1 MLVYKNRGD
10 NISYAFSNILSPE
23 KLYILYTSKYII
35 SPLNY
40 ISFNSKNIFLK
51 TIDSRHELVYN
62 KEKKLERS
70 FYYAECKRK
79 NSGNKRSHKED

>member
-1 MLVYKNRGD
+1 MGFQIYYLPK
-10 NISYAFSNILSPE
+10 

-51 TIDSRHELVYN
+51 TIDCRHEIMYN
-62 KEKKLERS
+62 KEKNLEGVLLCRM
-70 FYYAECKRK
+70 
-79 NSGNKRSHKED
+79 

>member
-1 MLVYKNRGD
+1 MRFQIYYLPK
-10 NISYAFSNILSPE
+10 

-51 TIDSRHELVYN
+51 AIDCRHEIMYN
-62 KEKKLERS
+62 KEKT
-70 FYYAECKRK
+70 
-79 NSGNKRSHKED
+79 

>member
-1 MLVYKNRGD
+1 MRFQIYNLPK
-10 NISYAFSNILSPE
+10 

-51 TIDSRHELVYN
+51 TIDRRHEMMYN
-62 KEKKLERS
+62 KEKTWRS
-70 FYYAECKRK
+70 FYYAEYKRK